1 MRLHVLDIVPVSS
14 RYLLLPLSD
23 EDLEDFEED
32 DDEDL
37 DDDEEEDD
45 LVADPE
51 DLGAELLLPDTAD
64 PFEGDEGLLTWDL
77 EDELFAGEL

>member
-1 MRLHVLDIVPVSS
+1 MRLHVLAILPVSS

-32 DDEDL
+32 DEEDL
-37 DDDEEEDD
+37 DDEEEDD
-45 LVADPE
+45 LEVDPE

-64 PFEGDEGLLTWDL
+64 PFEEDEGLLTWDL
-77 EDELFAGEL
+77 DDELFAGEL

>member
-1 MRLHVLDIVPVSS
+1 MRLHVLVILPVSL

-32 DDEDL
+32 DEEDL
-37 DDDEEEDD
+37 DDEEEDD
-45 LVADPE
+45 LEVDPE
-51 DLGAELLLPDTAD
+51 DLGAELLLPDTED

-77 EDELFAGEL
+77 DDELFAGEL